1 MALTHRVE
9 RIQEQVREEVSQM
22 LATEVRDPGVGLVTV
37 TRAKVTADLSLARIY
52 WTIIGDAN
60 ARKKTQQAL
69 ERASGFV
76 RHLLAERLTLRRS
89 PEVKFIFDQSVAAQ
103 DRIEQIIQEIH
114 AEDATRT
121 VQDREV
127 VDASPVAHGAEVDTV
142 VDGKDDITVKNADSD
157 TKPTSR

>member
-37 TRAKVTADLSLARIY
+37 TRTKVTGDLSLARIY

-60 ARKKTQQAL
+60 ERKKTAKAL
-69 ERASGFV
+69 ERAAGFV
-76 RHLLAERLTLRRS
+76 RHLLAERLSLRRV
-89 PEVKFIFDQSVAAQ
+89 PEVKFIFDESVGAQ

-114 AEDATRT
+114 AEEAART
-121 VQDREV
+121 ID
-127 VDASPVAHGAEVDTV
+127 SPGVADTAVVDTV
-142 VDGKDDITVKNADSD
+142 VDGKDAATEKKRSTD
-157 TKPTSR
+157 

>member
-52 WTIIGDAN
+52 WTIIGDA
-60 ARKKTQQAL
+60 AERKKTQKAL

-76 RHLLAERLTLRRS
+76 RHLLAERLSLRRV
-89 PEVKFIFDQSVAAQ
+89 PEVKFTFDKSVAAKN
-103 DRIEQIIQEIH
+103 RINQNIQEIH
-114 AEDATRT
+114 AQDAAGTEQKPAVDET
-121 VQDREV
+121 VTE
-127 VDASPVAHGAEVDTV
+127 
-142 VDGKDDITVKNADSD
+142 GKDTTTVKNDEPA
-157 TKPTSR
+157 R

>member
-1 MALTHRVE
+1 MALSHRVE

-52 WTIIGDAN
+52 WTIIGDA
-60 ARKKTQQAL
+60 AERKKTATAL

-76 RHLLAERLTLRRS
+76 RHLLAERLSLRRV
-89 PEVKFIFDQSVAAQ
+89 PEVKFLFDQSVAAQ

-114 AEDATRT
+114 AEEAART
-121 VQDREV
+121 VQDPAV
-127 VDASPVAHGAEVDTV
+127 VDTV
-142 VDGKDDITVKNADSD
+142 TDGKDATTVKNDEPA
-157 TKPTSR
+157 R